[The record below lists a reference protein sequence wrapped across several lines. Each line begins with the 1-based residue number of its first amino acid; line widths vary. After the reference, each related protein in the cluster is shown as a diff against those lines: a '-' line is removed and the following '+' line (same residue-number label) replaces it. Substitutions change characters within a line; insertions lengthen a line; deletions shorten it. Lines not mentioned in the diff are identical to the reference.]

1 MIYNGNKRMRGANSF
16 NILRHKNIPQQ
27 FPIRDTPYYG
37 RRKFS
42 DGVELWNIVP
52 GYEHPDDG
60 IQ

>member
-1 MIYNGNKRMRGANSF
+1 MRGANSF

-42 DGVELWNIVP
+42 DGEVLWEIVP
-52 GYEHPDDG
+52 GYEHDD

>member
-1 MIYNGNKRMRGANSF
+1 MRGANSF

-37 RRKFS
+37 RHQFS
-42 DGVELWNIVP
+42 DGVELWNIVH